1 MNKILACIDD
11 SVYAQSVCAGAA
23 WVSNR
28 TGAAVTLLHVF
39 LPHPKGARLDLSGAI
54 GLGAKHDL
62 LEQLTEL
69 DETHGR
75 IEQRRGK
82 LMLAHAE
89 QQLRGAG
96 VQNIEMLHRR
106 GSLLEAVGE
115 LEEQVD
121 LIVMGKR
128 GEHAGVDSLHLG
140 SNLERIARAVH
151 KPLLAT
157 AQEFPPLQRFVVAFD
172 DSAST
177 TKALEYIA
185 QQPLLK
191 GLECHVLMIGSINT
205 KIRNTLTNVATTLE
219 GEGFGV
225 HTALRVG
232 PRDEAIIS
240 YVESKGMDLIV
251 MGAYGHSRIRQL
263 IIGSTTTSVARSCQ
277 VPLLLFR

>member
-1 MNKILACIDD
+1 
-11 SVYAQSVCAGAA
+11 
-23 WVSNR
+23 
-28 TGAAVTLLHVF
+28 
-39 LPHPKGARLDLSGAI
+39 
-54 GLGAKHDL
+54 
-62 LEQLTEL
+62 
-69 DETHGR
+69 
-75 IEQRRGK
+75 
-82 LMLAHAE
+82 MLAHAE

-140 SNLERIARAVH
+140 SNLERITRAVH

-157 AQEFPPLQRFVVAFD
+157 AQEFSPLQRFVVAFD